1 MSELHLVLVAATF
14 LLAGMVKGV
23 IGFGLPTVSLG
34 LLVMIVE
41 LPTAMALMIVPS
53 LATNLW
59 QSLSGGNILFLLR
72 KVGLFLAAATLTV
85 WLGSKILS
93 SIDLVWATVV
103 LGVLL
108 IIYASLQILGFTIA
122 KPKRQY
128 KWIAV
133 VAGLINGVF
142 TGLTGAF
149 IFPGLMYLQSL
160 DLKKDQLVQAMGMLF
175 MLSTIA
181 LAIALKGHGLLDMN
195 VGWVS
200 VGAVISALLGMSI
213 GRRLREYLSEVQF
226 RKTFFL
232 SILTLGVIIILT
244 ALTK

>member
-1 MSELHLVLVAATF
+1 MSELHLVLIAVTF
-14 LLAGMVKGV
+14 LLAGAVKGV

-72 KVGLFLAAATLTV
+72 KIGLFLAAATLTV

-103 LGVLL
+103 LGALL
-108 IIYASLQILGFTIA
+108 IIYASLQILGLTVA

-128 KWIAV
+128 KWVAV
-133 VAGLINGVF
+133 VAGLINGIF

-175 MLSTIA
+175 MLSTIS
-181 LAIALKGHGLLDMN
+181 LAVALKGHDLLDMSI
-195 VGWVS
+195 GWAS
-200 VGAVISALLGMSI
+200 VGAVISALFGMFI
-213 GRRLREYLSEVQF
+213 GRRLRQHLSEVQF

-232 SILTLGVIIILT
+232 SVLTLGVIIILT

>member
-149 IFPGLMYLQSL
+149 IFPGLIYLQSL

-232 SILTLGVIIILT
+232 SILALGVIIILT

>member
-1 MSELHLVLVAATF
+1 MSELHLVLIAVTF
-14 LLAGMVKGV
+14 LLAGAVKGV

-72 KVGLFLAAATLTV
+72 KIGLFLAAATLTV

-103 LGVLL
+103 LGALL
-108 IIYASLQILGFTIA
+108 IIYASLQILGFTVA

-128 KWIAV
+128 KWVAV
-133 VAGLINGVF
+133 VAGLINGIF

-181 LAIALKGHGLLDMN
+181 LAIALKGHGLLDTN
-195 VGWVS
+195 VGWAS
-200 VGAVISALLGMSI
+200 AGAVVSALLGMSI
-213 GRRLREYLSEVQF
+213 GRRLRENLSEVQF

>member
-108 IIYASLQILGFTIA
+108 IIYASLQILEFTIA

-133 VAGLINGVF
+133 VAGLINGAF

>member
-232 SILTLGVIIILT
+232 SILALGVIIILT